1 MSEYRGATEMKEG
14 TDFYIEKAEAIL
26 DEQGQKSGWYK
37 QIVAKVDNINGN
49 NRLYPKQVYQDA
61 LEELKKEGFPYAGEH
76 PHPKPYRGADG
87 NIYFTTSIPHSA
99 VKFRDAYIDE
109 QNNVWAEYTPLDTE
123 MGRQI
128 KTFLDNG
135 LPIGFSNRMRGS
147 SKREKRNGKTV
158 QIAKKL
164 KLYTWD
170 VVLNPAEK
178 SALQLPIVLDDIE
191 EETMNFFDMSVKEL
205 EKWKEQNKS
214 AEESEIT
221 LCDSVIALKKQAEE
235 AKQSEKETKEK
246 MQAITDEIE
255 AKKQK
260 EQAQQFLFDEVEKL
274 NYTKNVKEAI
284 LKKGAEI
291 SEKEEI
297 KKFLKQEKAFLD
309 ALEIENKLKELGIT
323 KEEKTKAIVTEGKE
337 YSILDSIMEEMDKEL
352 QKKDNSFCI
361 DKELRKAN
369 NAIVDSVLKN
379 MERKKDKDTKLFL
392 DALKKEK
399 SVFLDETTP
408 AIASTGEFAQSANI
422 SLAILKQAW
431 QDIQFLQLCMVEGF
445 SGSTYK
451 MPVEFQ
457 SHDIYSEDDFAVG
470 ELDSIPTEN
479 VQTFLLEFG
488 TQWLK
493 KGFIV
498 TKEAQKELL
507 SGPMRYDVI
516 AANAASIANRFQR
529 VIDRMIS
536 TEMLARADEYGAK
549 EVKEETVA
557 VSEVEQLTEGENI
570 TEGSNAKWKVNL
582 LCGNTSPL
590 SAVCVAPIVRPRK
603 TVWLDQYG
611 RKQEDFINPI
621 TVKNSSGKV
630 LTEGIF
636 IRSKGMIADKQG
648 KEADYAIDFENS
660 CIYFKKDAI
669 SKTALPK
676 VSYSYATNII
686 YFNLAIPKTLENYT
700 ARYYNSLL
708 EMIDTQKAYMGS
720 APRYVTPDFC
730 IGSLNAMTMLKQA
743 ELFYQ
748 KCSPNGTTLGG
759 EGYFAKR
766 NGIDLAEHNIPW
778 AAGDS
783 RILLGKKNA
792 VRVGMGSPYDLEG
805 PYPHMAADGKGYS
818 SAKEYIATQQIAIN
832 TPLVI
837 DEKHVQYHPPFRT
850 IKFYSK
856 EH

>member
-1 MSEYRGATEMKEG
+1 MILEKD
-14 TDFYIEKAEAIL
+14 TDFYRERAEALL

-49 NRLYPKQVYQDA
+49 DRLYPKQVYQDA

-87 NIYFTTSIPHSA
+87 KIYFTTSIPHSA

-109 QNNVWAEYTPLDTE
+109 QNNVWAEYKPLDTE
-123 MGRQI
+123 MGRQV

-178 SALQLPIVLDDIE
+178 SALQLPIVLDETE
-191 EETMNFFDMSVKEL
+191 EETMNFFDMSLQEL
-205 EKWKEQNKS
+205 ENWKEQNKN
-214 AEESEIT
+214 AEQNELT
-221 LCDSVIALKKQAEE
+221 LCDSVIALKKQAEQAE
-235 AKQSEKETKEK
+235 QK
-246 MQAITDEIE
+246 MQAMTAEAE

-260 EQAQQFLFDEVEKL
+260 EQAQQFLLDEVEKL

-284 LKKGAEI
+284 LKKGAVL
-291 SEKEEI
+291 SEKEDI
-297 KKFLKQEKAFLD
+297 KNFLKQEKEFLD
-309 ALEIENKLKELGIT
+309 ALEIENKLKELGMT
-323 KEEKTKAIVTEGKE
+323 KEEGKTKAIVTEGKE
-337 YSILDSIMEEMDKEL
+337 YSIIDSMMEEMDKVL
-352 QKKDNSFCI
+352 QKKDNSFCM

-369 NAIVDSVLKN
+369 NAIVDSVLKS
-379 MERKKDKDTKLFL
+379 MERKKDKDTKAFL
-392 DALKKEK
+392 DALQKEK
-399 SVFLDETTP
+399 SVFLDETAP
-408 AIASTGEFAQSANI
+408 AIASTGAFAQSANI

-457 SHDIYSEDDFAVG
+457 SHDLYSEEDFAVG

-488 TQWLK
+488 AQWLK

-549 EVKEETVA
+549 QVTEEAVA
-557 VSEVEQLTEGENI
+557 ASEVEELTEGETI
-570 TEGSNAKWKVNL
+570 PEGSNAAWKVNL
-582 LCGNTSPL
+582 LCGNPSPL

-603 TVWLDQYG
+603 TVWLDQHG
-611 RKQEDFINPI
+611 RKQEDFIKPI
-621 TVKNSSGKV
+621 VVESRRGKV
-630 LTEGIF
+630 LKDGIS
-636 IRSKGMIADKQG
+636 IRSKAMIIDKQG
-648 KEADYAIDFENS
+648 KEADYAIDFENA
-660 CIYFKKDAI
+660 CIYFKKEAM

-676 VSYSYATNII
+676 ISYSYATNFVS
-686 YFNLAIPKTLENYT
+686 FNLAIPKALESYP
-700 ARYYNSLL
+700 ARYYNGLL
-708 EMIDTQKAYMGS
+708 ELIDTQKAYMGS

-730 IGSLNAMTMLKQA
+730 MGSLNAMTMLKQA

-748 KCSPNGTTLGG
+748 KASPNGTSLGG

-783 RILLGKKNA
+783 RILLGKRNA
-792 VRVGMGSPYDLEG
+792 VRVGMGSPYELEG
-805 PYPHMAADGKGYS
+805 PHPHIAEDGQYT
-818 SAKEYIATQQIAIN
+818 SAKMYFATQQIAIN

-837 DEKHVQYHPPFRT
+837 DESGLQYHPPFRT
-850 IKFYSK
+850 IKFYRK
-856 EH
+856 EQ

>member
-1 MSEYRGATEMKEG
+1 MQKDA
-14 TDFYIEKAEAIL
+14 DFCIEKADAIL

-37 QIVAKVDNINGN
+37 QIVAKVDFLNGN
-49 NRLYPKQVYQDA
+49 DRLYPKQVYQYA

-76 PHPKPYRGADG
+76 PHPKPYRGTDG

-109 QNNVWAEYTPLDTE
+109 QNNVWAEYKPLDTE
-123 MGRQI
+123 MGRQV

-135 LPIGFSNRMRGS
+135 LPIGFSNRMRGTS
-147 SKREKRNGKTV
+147 RKENRNGKVV

-191 EETMNFFDMSVKEL
+191 EENMNFFDMSLKEL
-205 EKWKEQNKS
+205 EKWKEQNKN
-214 AEESEIT
+214 AEQSEIT
-221 LCDSVIALKKQAEE
+221 LCDSVIALKKQTEE
-235 AKQSEKETKEK
+235 AKQREKETQKQ

-260 EQAQQFLFDEVEKL
+260 EQAQQYLFDEVEKL

-284 LKKGAEI
+284 LKKGKNIEN
-291 SEKEEI
+291 KENVTD
-297 KKFLKQEKAFLD
+297 FLQQERTFLD
-309 ALEIENKLKELGIT
+309 ALEIENKLKELGMT
-323 KEEKTKAIVTEGKE
+323 KEEGKTKAIVTEGKE
-337 YSILDSIMEEMDKEL
+337 FSILDSMMEEMDKEL
-352 QKKDNSFCI
+352 QKRDNSFFI

-369 NAIVDSVLKN
+369 NAIVDSVLKS
-379 MERKKDKDTKLFL
+379 MERKKDKETKAFL

-399 SVFLDETTP
+399 SVYLDETTP
-408 AIASTGEFAQSANI
+408 AIADTGAFAQSANI

-457 SHDIYSEDDFAVG
+457 SHDLYSEDDFAVG

-479 VQTFLLEFG
+479 IQTFLLEFG
-488 TQWLK
+488 AQWLK

-507 SGPMRYDVI
+507 SSPMRYDVI

-529 VIDRMIS
+529 IIDRMIS

-549 EVKEETVA
+549 QVVEETVSA
-557 VSEVEQLTEGENI
+557 SEVEELTEGENI
-570 TEGSNAKWKVNL
+570 PEGSNAKWKVNL
-582 LCGNTSPL
+582 LCGNTSPF

-603 TVWLDQYG
+603 TIWLDQYG

-621 TVKNSSGKV
+621 VVKNSSGKV

-636 IRSKGMIADKQG
+636 IRSKGLIADKNG
-648 KEADYAIDFENS
+648 KVADYAVDFENS
-660 CIYFKKDAI
+660 CIYFKKEAI

-676 VSYSYATNII
+676 VSYSYATNIV
-686 YFNLAIPKTLENYT
+686 YFNLAIPKALESYP

-708 EMIDTQKAYMGS
+708 ELIDTQKAYMGS

-792 VRVGMGSPYDLEG
+792 VRVGMGSPYELEG
-805 PYPHMAADGKGYS
+805 PHPHIAEDGQYT
-818 SAKEYIATQQIAIN
+818 SAKMYFATQQIAIN

-850 IKFYSK
+850 IKFYNK
-856 EH
+856 EQ

>member
-1 MSEYRGATEMKEG
+1 MEKEA
-14 TDFYIEKAEAIL
+14 DFYIEKAEAIL
-26 DEQGQKSGWYK
+26 DAQGEKSGWYK
-37 QIVAKVDNINGN
+37 QIVARVDFLNGN
-49 NRLYPKQVYQDA
+49 NRVYPKQVYQDA
-61 LEELKKEGFPYAGEH
+61 LEKLKEEGFPYAGEH
-76 PHPKPYRGADG
+76 PHPKPYRGTDG

-109 QNNVWAEYTPLDTE
+109 QNNVWAEYMPLDTE
-123 MGRQI
+123 MGRQV

-191 EETMNFFDMSVKEL
+191 EENMNFFDMNLKEL
-205 EKWKEQNKS
+205 EKWKEQNKE
-214 AEESEIT
+214 AEESEIM
-221 LCDSVIALKKQAEE
+221 LCDSVIALKKQTEE
-235 AKQSEKETKEK
+235 AKKQ
-246 MQAITDEIE
+246 MQAITDEME

-260 EQAQQFLFDEVEKL
+260 EQAQQYLFDEVEKL

-284 LKKGAEI
+284 LKKGEHI
-291 SEKEEI
+291 DNKENATN
-297 KKFLKQEKAFLD
+297 FLKREKAFID
-309 ALEIENKLKELGIT
+309 ELEIGKKLNELGIT
-323 KEEKTKAIVTEGKE
+323 KEEGKTKAIVTEGKE
-337 YSILDSIMEEMDKEL
+337 YSILDGIMEEMDKEL
-352 QKKDNSFCI
+352 QKKDNSFFV
-361 DKELRKAN
+361 DKALRKAN
-369 NAIVDSVLKN
+369 NAIVDSVLKS
-379 MERKKDKDTKLFL
+379 MERKKDKNTKAFL
-392 DALKKEK
+392 DALEKEK
-399 SVFLDETTP
+399 SVYLDETAP

-457 SHDIYSEDDFAVG
+457 SHDLYSEEDFAIG

-479 VQTFLLEFG
+479 IQTFLLEFG
-488 TQWLK
+488 AQWLK

-549 EVKEETVA
+549 EVVKEAVA
-557 VSEVEQLTEGENI
+557 ASEVEELTEGENI
-570 TEGSNAKWKVNL
+570 PEGSNAKWKVNL
-582 LCGNTSPL
+582 LCGNASPL

-611 RKQEDFINPI
+611 RKQEDFINGI
-621 TVKNSSGKV
+621 TVENSSGKT

-636 IRSKGMIADKQG
+636 IRSKGFIADKQG
-648 KEADYAIDFENS
+648 KEADYAVDFENS
-660 CIYFKKDAI
+660 CIYFKKEAM

-676 VSYSYATNII
+676 ISYSYATNIV
-686 YFNLAIPKTLENYT
+686 YFNLAIPKALENYP

-708 EMIDTQKAYMGS
+708 ELIDTQKAYMGS

-748 KCSPNGTTLGG
+748 KASPNGTSLGG

-766 NGIDLAEHNIPW
+766 NGIDLGEHNIPW

-792 VRVGMGSPYDLEG
+792 VRVGMGSPYELEG
-805 PYPHMAADGKGYS
+805 PHPHIAKDGQYT
-818 SAKEYIATQQIAIN
+818 SAKMYFATQQIAIN

-837 DEKHVQYHPPFRT
+837 DEKRNQYHPPFRT
-850 IKFYSK
+850 IKFYNK

>member
-1 MSEYRGATEMKEG
+1 MILEKD
-14 TDFYIEKAEAIL
+14 TDFYRERAEALL

-49 NRLYPKQVYQDA
+49 DRLYPKQVYQDA

-87 NIYFTTSIPHSA
+87 KIYFTTSIPHSA

-109 QNNVWAEYTPLDTE
+109 QNNVWAEYKPLDTE
-123 MGRQI
+123 MGRQV

-178 SALQLPIVLDDIE
+178 SALQLPIVLDETE
-191 EETMNFFDMSVKEL
+191 EETMNFFDMSLQEL
-205 EKWKEQNKS
+205 ENWKEQNKN
-214 AEESEIT
+214 AEQNELT
-221 LCDSVIALKKQAEE
+221 LCDSVIALKKQAEQAE
-235 AKQSEKETKEK
+235 QK
-246 MQAITDEIE
+246 MQAMTAEAE

-260 EQAQQFLFDEVEKL
+260 EQAQQFLLDEVEKL

-284 LKKGAEI
+284 LKKGAVL
-291 SEKEEI
+291 SEKEDI
-297 KKFLKQEKAFLD
+297 KNFLKQEKEFLD
-309 ALEIENKLKELGIT
+309 ALEIENKLKELGMT
-323 KEEKTKAIVTEGKE
+323 KEEGKTKAIVTEGKE
-337 YSILDSIMEEMDKEL
+337 YSIIDSMMEEMDKVL
-352 QKKDNSFCI
+352 QKKDNSFCM

-369 NAIVDSVLKN
+369 NAIVDSVLKS
-379 MERKKDKDTKLFL
+379 MERKKDKDTKAFL
-392 DALKKEK
+392 DALQKEK
-399 SVFLDETTP
+399 SVFLDETAP
-408 AIASTGEFAQSANI
+408 AIASTGAFAQSANI

-457 SHDIYSEDDFAVG
+457 SHDLYSEEDFAVG

-488 TQWLK
+488 AQWLK

-549 EVKEETVA
+549 QVTEEAVA
-557 VSEVEQLTEGENI
+557 ASEVEELTEGETI
-570 TEGSNAKWKVNL
+570 PEGSNAKWKVNL
-582 LCGNTSPL
+582 LCGNPSPL

-603 TVWLDQYG
+603 TVWLDQHG

-621 TVKNSSGKV
+621 TVENSSGKV
-630 LTEGIF
+630 LTEGIW
-636 IRSKGMIADKQG
+636 IRSKGMILDKQG
-648 KEADYAIDFENS
+648 KEADYAIDFENA
-660 CIYFKKDAI
+660 CIYFKKEAI

-676 VSYSYATNII
+676 VSYSYATNFVS
-686 YFNLAIPKTLENYT
+686 FNLAVPKALESYP
-700 ARYYNSLL
+700 ARYYNGLL
-708 EMIDTQKAYMGS
+708 ELIDTQKAYMGS

-730 IGSLNAMTMLKQA
+730 MGSLNAMTMLKQA

-748 KCSPNGTTLGG
+748 KASPNGTSLGG

-783 RILLGKKNA
+783 RILLGKRNA
-792 VRVGMGSPYDLEG
+792 VRVGMGSPYELEG
-805 PYPHMAADGKGYS
+805 PHPHIAEDGQYT
-818 SAKEYIATQQIAIN
+818 SAKMYFATQQIAIN

-837 DEKHVQYHPPFRT
+837 DESGLQYHPPFRT
-850 IKFYSK
+850 IKFYRK
-856 EH
+856 EQ

>member
-1 MSEYRGATEMKEG
+1 MILEKEA
-14 TDFYIEKAEAIL
+14 DFYIEKAEAIL

-37 QIVAKVDNINGN
+37 QIVARVDFLNGN
-49 NRLYPKQVYQDA
+49 DRLYPKQVYQDA
-61 LEELKKEGFPYAGEH
+61 LEELKREGFPYAGEH
-76 PHPKPYRGADG
+76 PHPKPYRGTDG

-109 QNNVWAEYTPLDTE
+109 QNNVWAEYKPLDTE
-123 MGRQI
+123 MGRQV

-135 LPIGFSNRMRGS
+135 LPIGFSNRMRGKS
-147 SKREKRNGKTV
+147 RKENRNGKVV

-191 EETMNFFDMSVKEL
+191 EENMNFFDMSLKEL
-205 EKWKEQNKS
+205 EKWKEENKQ
-214 AEESEIT
+214 AEQSEIM
-221 LCDSVIALKKQAEE
+221 LCDSVIALKKQTEE
-235 AKQSEKETKEK
+235 AKKQ

-260 EQAQQFLFDEVEKL
+260 EQAQQYLFDEIEKW
-274 NYTKNVKEAI
+274 NYAKNVKDAV
-284 LKKGAEI
+284 LKKGEHI
-291 SEKEEI
+291 DSKESVTD
-297 KKFLKQEKAFLD
+297 FLKREKAFID
-309 ALEIENKLKELGIT
+309 ELEIGKKLKELGIT
-323 KEEKTKAIVTEGKE
+323 KEEGKTKAIVTQGKE
-337 YSILDSIMEEMDKEL
+337 YSILDGIMEEMDKEL
-352 QKKDNSFCI
+352 QKKDNSFFV
-361 DKELRKAN
+361 DKALRKAN
-369 NAIVDSVLKN
+369 NAIVDSVLKS
-379 MERKKDKDTKLFL
+379 MERKKDKETKAFL
-392 DALKKEK
+392 DALEKEK
-399 SVFLDETTP
+399 SVYLDETAP

-457 SHDIYSEDDFAVG
+457 SHDIFSEEDFAVG

-479 VQTFLLEFG
+479 IQTFLLEFG
-488 TQWLK
+488 AQWLK

-507 SGPMRYDVI
+507 SGPMKYDVI

-549 EVKEETVA
+549 KVVEEAVV
-557 VSEVEQLTEGENI
+557 VSEVEELTEGENI
-570 TEGSNAKWKVNL
+570 PEGSNAKWKVNL

-590 SAVCVAPIVRPRK
+590 SAVYVAPVVRPRK
-603 TVWLDQYG
+603 TIWLDQHG
-611 RKQEDFINPI
+611 RKQEDFINAI
-621 TVKNSSGKV
+621 IVKNSSGKI
-630 LTEGIF
+630 LTEGIL
-636 IRSKGMIADKQG
+636 IRSKGFIADKNG
-648 KEADYAIDFENS
+648 KQADYAVDFENA
-660 CIYFKKDAI
+660 CIYFKEGTI

-676 VSYSYATNII
+676 VSYSYATNIV
-686 YFNLAIPKTLENYT
+686 YFNLAVPKALESYP

-730 IGSLNAMTMLKQA
+730 IGSLNAMTILKQA

-748 KCSPNGTTLGG
+748 KCSPNGTILGG

-766 NGIDLAEHNIPW
+766 NGIDLGEHNIPW

-783 RILLGKKNA
+783 RILLGKRNA

-805 PYPHMAADGKGYS
+805 PYPHMAADGKGYT
-818 SAKEYIATQQIAIN
+818 SAKQYFATQQIAIN

-837 DEKHVQYHPPFRT
+837 DEKGIQYHPPFRT

>member
-1 MSEYRGATEMKEG
+1 
-14 TDFYIEKAEAIL
+14 
-26 DEQGQKSGWYK
+26 
-37 QIVAKVDNINGN
+37 
-49 NRLYPKQVYQDA
+49 
-61 LEELKKEGFPYAGEH
+61 
-76 PHPKPYRGADG
+76 
-87 NIYFTTSIPHSA
+87 
-99 VKFRDAYIDE
+99 
-109 QNNVWAEYTPLDTE
+109 
-123 MGRQI
+123 MGRQV

-178 SALQLPIVLDDIE
+178 SALQLPIVLDETE
-191 EETMNFFDMSVKEL
+191 EETMNFFDMSLQEL
-205 EKWKEQNKS
+205 ENWKEQNKN
-214 AEESEIT
+214 AEQNELT
-221 LCDSVIALKKQAEE
+221 LCDSVIALKKQAEQAE
-235 AKQSEKETKEK
+235 QK
-246 MQAITDEIE
+246 MQAMTAEAE

-260 EQAQQFLFDEVEKL
+260 EQAQQFLLDEVEKL

-284 LKKGAEI
+284 LKKGAVL
-291 SEKEEI
+291 SEKEDI
-297 KKFLKQEKAFLD
+297 KNFLKQEKEFLD
-309 ALEIENKLKELGIT
+309 ALEIENKLKELGMT
-323 KEEKTKAIVTEGKE
+323 KEEGKTKAIVTEGKE
-337 YSILDSIMEEMDKEL
+337 YSIIDSMMEEMDKVL
-352 QKKDNSFCI
+352 QKKDNSFCM

-369 NAIVDSVLKN
+369 NAIVDSVLKS
-379 MERKKDKDTKLFL
+379 MERKKDKDTKAFL
-392 DALKKEK
+392 DALQKEK
-399 SVFLDETTP
+399 SVFLDETAP
-408 AIASTGEFAQSANI
+408 AIASTGAFAQSANI

-457 SHDIYSEDDFAVG
+457 SHDLYSEEDFAVG
-470 ELDSIPTEN
+470 ELDSISTEN

-488 TQWLK
+488 AQWLK

-549 EVKEETVA
+549 QVTEEAVA
-557 VSEVEQLTEGENI
+557 ASEVEELTEGETI
-570 TEGSNAKWKVNL
+570 PEGSNAAWKVNL
-582 LCGNTSPL
+582 LCGNPSPL

-603 TVWLDQYG
+603 TVWLDQHG

-621 TVKNSSGKV
+621 VVESSSGKV
-630 LTEGIF
+630 LTDGIW
-636 IRSKGMIADKQG
+636 IRSKGMILDKQG
-648 KEADYAIDFENS
+648 KEADYAIDFENA
-660 CIYFKKDAI
+660 CIYFKKEAM

-676 VSYSYATNII
+676 ISYSYATNFVS
-686 YFNLAIPKTLENYT
+686 FNLAIPKALESYP
-700 ARYYNSLL
+700 ARYYNGLL
-708 EMIDTQKAYMGS
+708 ELIDTQKAYMGS

-730 IGSLNAMTMLKQA
+730 MGSLNAMTMLKQA

-748 KCSPNGTTLGG
+748 KASPNGTSLGG

-783 RILLGKKNA
+783 RILLGKRNA
-792 VRVGMGSPYDLEG
+792 VRVGMGSPYELEG
-805 PYPHMAADGKGYS
+805 PHPHIAEDGQYT
-818 SAKEYIATQQIAIN
+818 SAKMYFATQQIAIN

-837 DEKHVQYHPPFRT
+837 DESGLQYHPPFRT
-850 IKFYSK
+850 IKFYRK
-856 EH
+856 EQ

>member
-1 MSEYRGATEMKEG
+1 MILEKD
-14 TDFYIEKAEAIL
+14 TDFYIEKAEALL

-37 QIVAKVDNINGN
+37 QIVAIVDIINGN
-49 NRLYPKQVYQDA
+49 DRLYPKLVYQDA
-61 LEELKKEGFPYAGEH
+61 LEELKKQGFPYAGEH
-76 PHPKPYRGADG
+76 PHPTPYRGADG
-87 NIYFTTSIPHSA
+87 KIYFTTSIPHSA

-109 QNNVWAEYTPLDTE
+109 QNNVWAEYKPLDTE
-123 MGRQI
+123 MGRQV

-147 SKREKRNGKTV
+147 SKREKRNGKVV

-178 SALQLPIVLDDIE
+178 SALQLPIVLDEIE
-191 EETMNFFDMSVKEL
+191 EENMNFFDMSLQEL
-205 EKWKEQNKS
+205 ENWKEQNKE
-214 AEESEIT
+214 AQETEIS

-235 AKQSEKETKEK
+235 AEQKV
-246 MQAITDEIE
+246 QAMTAEAE

-260 EQAQQFLFDEVEKL
+260 EQAQQFLLDEVEKL
-274 NYTKNVKEAI
+274 NYTKSVKEAI
-284 LKKGAEI
+284 LKKGTTL
-291 SEKEEI
+291 SEKESI
-297 KKFLKQEKAFLD
+297 KKFLQQEKAFLD
-309 ALEIENKLKELGIT
+309 ALEIEKKLNQLGMT
-323 KEEKTKAIVTEGKE
+323 KEEGKTKAIITEGKE
-337 YSILDSIMEEMDKEL
+337 YSMIDSMMEEMDKEL
-352 QKKDNSFCI
+352 QKKDNSFFV

-369 NAIVDSVLKN
+369 NAIVDRVLKS
-379 MERKKDKDTKLFL
+379 MERKKDKETKAFL
-392 DALKKEK
+392 DALQKEK
-399 SVFLDETTP
+399 SVFLDETAP
-408 AIASTGEFAQSANI
+408 AVASTGAFAQSANI

-451 MPVEFQ
+451 MPIEFQ
-457 SHDIYSEDDFAVG
+457 SHDLYSEEDFAVG

-488 TQWLK
+488 AQWLK

-549 EVKEETVA
+549 QVTEEAVA
-557 VSEVEQLTEGENI
+557 ASEVEELTEGVTI
-570 TEGSNAKWKVNL
+570 PEGSNAKWKVNL
-582 LCGNTSPL
+582 LCGNPSPL

-621 TVKNSSGKV
+621 VVENSSGKV
-630 LTEGIF
+630 LTEGIW

-648 KEADYAIDFENS
+648 TEADYAVDFENA
-660 CIYFKKDAI
+660 CIYFKKEAI
-669 SKTALPK
+669 NKTTLPK
-676 VSYSYATNII
+676 VSYSYATNFVS
-686 YFNLAIPKTLENYT
+686 FNLAVPKALENYP

-708 EMIDTQKAYMGS
+708 ELIDTQKAYMGS

-748 KCSPNGTTLGG
+748 KASPNGTTLGG

-783 RILLGKKNA
+783 RILLGKRNA
-792 VRVGMGSPYDLEG
+792 VRVGMGSPYELEG
-805 PYPHMAADGKGYS
+805 PHPHIAEDGQYT
-818 SAKEYIATQQIAIN
+818 SAKMYFATQQIAIN

-837 DEKHVQYHPPFRT
+837 DESGKQYHPPFRT
-850 IKFYSK
+850 IKFYRK
-856 EH
+856 EQ

>member
-1 MSEYRGATEMKEG
+1 MILEKD
-14 TDFYIEKAEAIL
+14 TDFYIEKAEALL

-37 QIVAKVDNINGN
+37 QIVAIVDNINGN

-61 LEELKKEGFPYAGEH
+61 LEELKKQEFPYAGEH
-76 PHPKPYRGADG
+76 PHPTPYRGADG
-87 NIYFTTSIPHSA
+87 KIYFTTSIPHSA

-109 QNNVWAEYTPLDTE
+109 QNNVWAEYKPLDTE
-123 MGRQI
+123 MGKQV

-178 SALQLPIVLDDIE
+178 SALQLPIVLDEIE
-191 EETMNFFDMSVKEL
+191 EETMNFFDMSLQEL
-205 EKWKEQNKS
+205 ENWKEQNKEAQE
-214 AEESEIT
+214 AEIS
-221 LCDSVIALKKQAEE
+221 LCDSVIALKKQAEQAEQKVQAMTAE
-235 AKQSEKETKEK
+235 AK
-246 MQAITDEIE
+246 

-260 EQAQQFLFDEVEKL
+260 EQAQQFLLDEVEKL

-284 LKKGAEI
+284 LKKGATF
-291 SEKEEI
+291 SEKEDI
-297 KKFLKQEKAFLD
+297 RNFLKQEKEFLD
-309 ALEIENKLKELGIT
+309 ALEIENKLKELGMT
-323 KEEKTKAIVTEGKE
+323 KEEGKTKAIVTEGKE
-337 YSILDSIMEEMDKEL
+337 YSIIDSMMEEMDKVL
-352 QKKDNSFCI
+352 QKKDNSFCM

-369 NAIVDSVLKN
+369 NAIVDSVLKS
-379 MERKKDKDTKLFL
+379 MERKKDKDTKAFL
-392 DALKKEK
+392 DALQKEK
-399 SVFLDETTP
+399 GVFLDETVP
-408 AIASTGEFAQSANI
+408 AIASTGAFAQSANI

-451 MPVEFQ
+451 MPIEFQ
-457 SHDIYSEDDFAVG
+457 SHDLYSEDDFAVG

-488 TQWLK
+488 AQWLK

-549 EVKEETVA
+549 QVTEEAVA
-557 VSEVEQLTEGENI
+557 ASEVEELTEGVNI
-570 TEGSNAKWKVNL
+570 PEGSNAKWKVNL
-582 LCGNTSPL
+582 LCGNPSPL

-621 TVKNSSGKV
+621 VVENSSGKV
-630 LTEGIF
+630 LTEGIW

-648 KEADYAIDFENS
+648 KEADYAVDFENA
-660 CIYFKKDAI
+660 CIYFKKEAI

-676 VSYSYATNII
+676 VSYSYTTNFVS
-686 YFNLAIPKTLENYT
+686 FNLAVPKALENYP

-708 EMIDTQKAYMGS
+708 ELIDTQKAYMGS

-748 KCSPNGTTLGG
+748 KASPNGTTLGG

-783 RILLGKKNA
+783 RILLGKRNA
-792 VRVGMGSPYDLEG
+792 VRVGMGSPYELEG
-805 PYPHMAADGKGYS
+805 PHPHIAEDGQYT
-818 SAKEYIATQQIAIN
+818 SAKMYFATQQIAIN

-837 DEKHVQYHPPFRT
+837 DESGKQYHPPFRT
-850 IKFYSK
+850 IKFYRK
-856 EH
+856 EQ

>member
-1 MSEYRGATEMKEG
+1 MILEKD
-14 TDFYIEKAEAIL
+14 TDFYRERAEALL

-49 NRLYPKQVYQDA
+49 DRLYPKQVYQDA

-87 NIYFTTSIPHSA
+87 KIYFTTSIPHSA

-109 QNNVWAEYTPLDTE
+109 QNNVWAEYKPLDTE
-123 MGRQI
+123 MGRQV

-178 SALQLPIVLDDIE
+178 SALQLPIVLDETE
-191 EETMNFFDMSVKEL
+191 EETMNFFDMSLQEL
-205 EKWKEQNKS
+205 ENWKEQNKN
-214 AEESEIT
+214 AEQNELT
-221 LCDSVIALKKQAEE
+221 LCDSVIALKKQAEQAE
-235 AKQSEKETKEK
+235 QK
-246 MQAITDEIE
+246 MQAMTAEAE

-260 EQAQQFLFDEVEKL
+260 EQAQQFLLDEVEKL

-284 LKKGAEI
+284 LKKGAVL
-291 SEKEEI
+291 SEKEDI
-297 KKFLKQEKAFLD
+297 KNFLKQEKEFLD
-309 ALEIENKLKELGIT
+309 ALEIENKLKELGMT
-323 KEEKTKAIVTEGKE
+323 KEEGKTKAIVTEGKE
-337 YSILDSIMEEMDKEL
+337 YSIIDSMMEEMDKVL
-352 QKKDNSFCI
+352 QKKDNSFCM

-369 NAIVDSVLKN
+369 NAIVDSVLKS
-379 MERKKDKDTKLFL
+379 MERKKDKDTKAFL
-392 DALKKEK
+392 DALQKEK
-399 SVFLDETTP
+399 SVFLDETAP
-408 AIASTGEFAQSANI
+408 AIASTGAFAQSANI

-457 SHDIYSEDDFAVG
+457 SHDLYSEEDFAVG

-488 TQWLK
+488 AQWLK

-549 EVKEETVA
+549 QVTEEAVA
-557 VSEVEQLTEGENI
+557 ASEVEELTEGETI
-570 TEGSNAKWKVNL
+570 PEGSNAAWKVNL
-582 LCGNTSPL
+582 LCGNPSPL

-603 TVWLDQYG
+603 TVWLDQHG

-621 TVKNSSGKV
+621 VVESSSGKV
-630 LTEGIF
+630 LTDGIW
-636 IRSKGMIADKQG
+636 IRSKGMILDKQG
-648 KEADYAIDFENS
+648 KEADYAIDFENA
-660 CIYFKKDAI
+660 CIYFKKEAM

-676 VSYSYATNII
+676 ISYSYATNFVS
-686 YFNLAIPKTLENYT
+686 FNLAIPKALESYP
-700 ARYYNSLL
+700 ARYYNGLL
-708 EMIDTQKAYMGS
+708 ELIDTQKAYMGS

-730 IGSLNAMTMLKQA
+730 MGSLNAMTMLKQA

-748 KCSPNGTTLGG
+748 KASPNGTSLGG

-783 RILLGKKNA
+783 RILLGKRNA
-792 VRVGMGSPYDLEG
+792 VRVGMGSPYELEG
-805 PYPHMAADGKGYS
+805 PHPHIAEDGQYT
-818 SAKEYIATQQIAIN
+818 SAKMYFATQQIAIN

-837 DEKHVQYHPPFRT
+837 DESGLQYHPPFRT
-850 IKFYSK
+850 IKFYRK
-856 EH
+856 EQ

>member
-1 MSEYRGATEMKEG
+1 MTLEKD
-14 TDFYIEKAEAIL
+14 TDFCLEKAEAIL

-49 NRLYPKQVYQDA
+49 NNLYPKQVYQDA
-61 LEELKKEGFPYAGEH
+61 LEELKKQGFPYAGEH
-76 PHPKPYRGADG
+76 PHPTPYRGADG
-87 NIYFTTSIPHSA
+87 KIYFTTSIPHSA

-109 QNNVWAEYTPLDTE
+109 QNNVWAEYKPLDTE
-123 MGRQI
+123 MGRQV

-135 LPIGFSNRMRGS
+135 LPIGFSNRIRGS

-158 QIAKKL
+158 QIAKKI

-191 EETMNFFDMSVKEL
+191 EEKMNFFDMSLQEL
-205 EKWKEQNKS
+205 EKWKKENKN
-214 AEESEIT
+214 AEETELS

-235 AKQSEKETKEK
+235 AKQREQETKEQ
-246 MQAITDEIE
+246 MQAMTDEIE
-255 AKKQK
+255 TKKQK

-274 NYTKNVKEAI
+274 KYTQNIKEAI
-284 LKKGAEI
+284 LKKGAVL
-291 SEKEEI
+291 SEKEDI
-297 KKFLKQEKAFLD
+297 KNFLKQEKEFLD
-309 ALEIENKLKELGIT
+309 ALEIEKKLKQLGMT
-323 KEEKTKAIVTEGKE
+323 KEEGKTKVIVTEGKE
-337 YSILDSIMEEMDKEL
+337 FSIIDSMMEEMDKEL
-352 QKKDNSFCI
+352 QKKDNSFFV

-369 NAIVDSVLKN
+369 NAIVDSVLKS
-379 MERKKDKDTKLFL
+379 MERKKDKDTKAFL
-392 DALKKEK
+392 DALQKEK
-399 SVFLDETTP
+399 NVFLDETAP
-408 AIASTGEFAQSANI
+408 AIAATGAFAQSANI

-457 SHDIYSEDDFAVG
+457 SHDLYSEEDFAVG

-488 TQWLK
+488 AQWLK

-507 SGPMRYDVI
+507 SGPMRYDVL

-549 EVKEETVA
+549 KVEEETVA
-557 VSEVEQLTEGENI
+557 ASEVEELTEGVNI
-570 TEGSNAKWKVNL
+570 PEGSNAKWKVNL
-582 LCGNTSPL
+582 LCGNASPL

-603 TVWLDQYG
+603 TVWLDQQG

-621 TVKNSSGKV
+621 IVKNSSGKE
-630 LTEGIF
+630 LTEGIW
-636 IRSKGMIADKQG
+636 IRSKGMIANRQG
-648 KEADYAIDFENS
+648 KEADYAVDFENS
-660 CIYFKKDAI
+660 CIYFKKEAI

-676 VSYSYATNII
+676 VSYSYATNIV
-686 YFNLAIPKTLENYT
+686 YFNLAVPKALESYP

-748 KCSPNGTTLGG
+748 KASPNGTTLGG

-783 RILLGKKNA
+783 RILLGKRNA
-792 VRVGMGSPYDLEG
+792 VRVGMGSPYELEG
-805 PYPHMAADGKGYS
+805 PHPHIAENGQYT
-818 SAKEYIATQQIAIN
+818 SAKMYFATQQIAIN

-837 DEKHVQYHPPFRT
+837 DESGLQYHPPFRT
-850 IKFYSK
+850 IKFYRK
-856 EH
+856 EQ

>member
-1 MSEYRGATEMKEG
+1 MILQKDA
-14 TDFYIEKAEAIL
+14 DFYIEKADAIL
-26 DEQGQKSGWYK
+26 DELGQKSGWYK
-37 QIVAKVDNINGN
+37 QIVAKVDFLNGN
-49 NRLYPKQVYQDA
+49 DRLYPKQVYQYA
-61 LEELKKEGFPYAGEH
+61 LEELKREGFPYAGEH
-76 PHPKPYRGADG
+76 PHPKPYRGTDG

-109 QNNVWAEYTPLDTE
+109 QNNVWAEYKPLDTE
-123 MGRQI
+123 MGRQV

-135 LPIGFSNRMRGS
+135 LPIGFSNRMRGTS
-147 SKREKRNGKTV
+147 RKENRNGKVV

-178 SALQLPIVLDDIE
+178 SALQLPIVLDEIE
-191 EETMNFFDMSVKEL
+191 EENMDFFDMSLKEL
-205 EKWKEQNKS
+205 EKWKEQNKN
-214 AEESEIT
+214 AEKNET
-221 LCDSVIALKKQAEE
+221 ALCDSVIALKKQAEYAE
-235 AKQSEKETKEK
+235 QKV
-246 MQAITDEIE
+246 QAMNEEIE
-255 AKKQK
+255 TKKQK
-260 EQAQQFLFDEVEKL
+260 EETQKILLDEVEKL
-274 NYTKNVKEAI
+274 NYTKNVKNAI
-284 LKKGAEI
+284 LKKGASI
-291 SEKEEI
+291 SDKENM
-297 KKFLKQEKAFLD
+297 KKFLKQEKDFLD
-309 ALEIENKLKELGIT
+309 ALEIENKLRELGMT
-323 KEEKTKAIVTEGKE
+323 KQQGRTKAIVTEGKE
-337 YSILDSIMEEMDKEL
+337 FSILDSMMEEMDKEL
-352 QKKDNSFCI
+352 QKKNNSFFI

-369 NAIVDSVLKN
+369 SAIVDSVLKS
-379 MERKKDKDTKLFL
+379 MERKKDKETKIFL

-399 SVFLDETTP
+399 NAYLDETTP
-408 AIASTGEFAQSANI
+408 VIADTGAFAQSANI

-457 SHDIYSEDDFAVG
+457 SHDLYSEDDFAVG

-488 TQWLK
+488 AQWLK

-507 SGPMRYDVI
+507 SGTMRYDVI

-529 VIDRMIS
+529 IIDRMIS

-549 EVKEETVA
+549 QVAEETVS
-557 VSEVEQLTEGENI
+557 VSEVEELTEGKNI
-570 TEGSNAKWKVNL
+570 PEGSNAKWKVNL

-611 RKQEDFINPI
+611 RKQEDFINTI
-621 TVKNSSGKV
+621 VVKNSSGKV

-636 IRSKGMIADKQG
+636 IRSKCLIADKNG
-648 KEADYAIDFENS
+648 KVADYAVDFENA
-660 CIYFKKDAI
+660 CIYFKKEAI

-676 VSYSYATNII
+676 VSYSYATNIV
-686 YFNLAIPKTLENYT
+686 YFNLAMPKALENYP
-700 ARYYNSLL
+700 ARYYNGLL
-708 EMIDTQKAYMGS
+708 ELIDTQKAYMGS
-720 APRYVTPDFC
+720 TPRYVTPDFC

-748 KCSPNGTTLGG
+748 KCSPNGTTLCG

-766 NGIDLAEHNIPW
+766 NGIDLVEHNIPW
-778 AAGDS
+778 AAGDG

-792 VRVGMGSPYDLEG
+792 VRVGMGSPYELEG
-805 PYPHMAADGKGYS
+805 PYPYIAEDGQYT
-818 SAKEYIATQQIAIN
+818 SAKMYFATQQIAIN

-856 EH
+856 EQ

>member
-1 MSEYRGATEMKEG
+1 MILEKE

-37 QIVAKVDNINGN
+37 QIVARVDFLNGN
-49 NRLYPKQVYQDA
+49 DRLYPKQVYQDA
-61 LEELKKEGFPYAGEH
+61 LEELKREGFPYAGEH
-76 PHPKPYRGADG
+76 PHPKPYRGTDG

-123 MGRQI
+123 MGRQV

-135 LPIGFSNRMRGS
+135 LPFGFSNRMRGKS
-147 SKREKRNGKTV
+147 RKENRNGKVV

-191 EETMNFFDMSVKEL
+191 EENMNFFDMSLKEL
-205 EKWKEQNKS
+205 EKWKEENKQ
-214 AEESEIT
+214 AEQSEIS

-235 AKQSEKETKEK
+235 AEQKEKETKK
-246 MQAITDEIE
+246 QMQAMTDEME

-260 EQAQQFLFDEVEKL
+260 EQAQQNLYDEVEKL
-274 NYTKNVKEAI
+274 NYTKNIKEAI
-284 LKKGAEI
+284 LKKGATI
-291 SEKEEI
+291 SDKEGV
-297 KKFLKQEKAFLD
+297 KNFLKQEKIFLD
-309 ALEIENKLKELGIT
+309 DLEIENKLNELGIT
-323 KEEKTKAIVTEGKE
+323 KQEGKTKAIVTEGKE
-337 YSILDSIMEEMDKEL
+337 YSIIDNIMEEMDKEL
-352 QKKDNSFCI
+352 QKKDNSFFV

-369 NAIVDSVLKN
+369 NAIVDSVLKS
-379 MERKKDKDTKLFL
+379 MERKKDKETKAFL
-392 DALKKEK
+392 DALEKEK
-399 SVFLDETTP
+399 SVYLDETAP

-457 SHDIYSEDDFAVG
+457 SHDLYSEEDFAVG

-488 TQWLK
+488 AQWLK

-529 VIDRMIS
+529 IIDRMIS

-549 EVKEETVA
+549 QVVEETVSA
-557 VSEVEQLTEGENI
+557 SEVEELTEGENI
-570 TEGSNAKWKVNL
+570 PEGSNAKWKVNL
-582 LCGNTSPL
+582 LCGNTSPF

-603 TVWLDQYG
+603 TIWLDQYG

-636 IRSKGMIADKQG
+636 IRSKGLIADKNG
-648 KEADYAIDFENS
+648 KVADYAVDFENA
-660 CIYFKKDAI
+660 CIYFKKEAI

-676 VSYSYATNII
+676 VSYSYATNIV
-686 YFNLAIPKTLENYT
+686 YFNLAIPKALESYP

-708 EMIDTQKAYMGS
+708 ELIDTQKAYMGS

-792 VRVGMGSPYDLEG
+792 VRVGMGSPYELEG
-805 PYPHMAADGKGYS
+805 PHPHIAEDGQYT
-818 SAKEYIATQQIAIN
+818 SAKMYFATQQIAIN

-850 IKFYSK
+850 IKFYNK
-856 EH
+856 EQ

>member
-1 MSEYRGATEMKEG
+1 MEKEA
-14 TDFYIEKAEAIL
+14 DFYIEKAEVIL

-37 QIVAKVDNINGN
+37 QIVARVDFLNGN
-49 NRLYPKQVYQDA
+49 DRLYLKQVYQEA
-61 LEELKKEGFPYAGEH
+61 LEKLKEKGFPYAGEH
-76 PHPKPYRGADG
+76 PHPKPYRGKDG
-87 NIYFTTSIPHSA
+87 NIYFNTSIPHSA

-109 QNNVWAEYTPLDTE
+109 QNNVWAEYMPLDTE
-123 MGRQI
+123 MGRQV

-135 LPIGFSNRMRGS
+135 LPIGFSNRMRGR

-191 EETMNFFDMSVKEL
+191 EENMNFFDMSLKEL

-214 AEESEIT
+214 AEESEIM
-221 LCDSVIALKKQAEE
+221 LCDSVIALKKQTEE
-235 AKQSEKETKEK
+235 AKKQ

-260 EQAQQFLFDEVEKL
+260 EKAQQYLFDEIEKW
-274 NYTKNVKEAI
+274 NYAKNVKDAV
-284 LKKGAEI
+284 LKKGEHI
-291 SEKEEI
+291 DSKESVTD
-297 KKFLKQEKAFLD
+297 FLKREKAFID
-309 ALEIENKLKELGIT
+309 ELEIGKKLKELGIT
-323 KEEKTKAIVTEGKE
+323 KEEGKTKAIVTQGKE
-337 YSILDSIMEEMDKEL
+337 YSILDGIMEEMDKEL
-352 QKKDNSFCI
+352 QKKDNSFFV
-361 DKELRKAN
+361 DKALRKAN
-369 NAIVDSVLKN
+369 NAIVDSVLKS
-379 MERKKDKDTKLFL
+379 MERKKDKETKAFL
-392 DALKKEK
+392 DALEKEK
-399 SVFLDETTP
+399 SVYLDETAP

-457 SHDIYSEDDFAVG
+457 SHDLYSEEDFAIG

-479 VQTFLLEFG
+479 IQTFLLEFG
-488 TQWLK
+488 AQWLK

-507 SGPMRYDVI
+507 SGPMKYDVI

-549 EVKEETVA
+549 KVVEEAVV
-557 VSEVEQLTEGENI
+557 VSEVEELTEGETI
-570 TEGSNAKWKVNL
+570 PEGSNAKWKVNL

-590 SAVCVAPIVRPRK
+590 SAVYVAPVVRPRK
-603 TVWLDQYG
+603 TIWLDQHG
-611 RKQEDFINPI
+611 RKQEDFINAI
-621 TVKNSSGKV
+621 IVKNSSGKI
-630 LTEGIF
+630 LTEGIL
-636 IRSKGMIADKQG
+636 IRSKGFIADKNG
-648 KEADYAIDFENS
+648 KQADYAVDFENA
-660 CIYFKKDAI
+660 CIYFKEGTI

-676 VSYSYATNII
+676 VSYSYATNIV
-686 YFNLAIPKTLENYT
+686 YFNLAVPKALESYP

-748 KCSPNGTTLGG
+748 KCSPNGTILGG

-766 NGIDLAEHNIPW
+766 NGIDLGEHNIPW

-783 RILLGKKNA
+783 RILLGKRNA

-805 PYPHMAADGKGYS
+805 PYPHMATDGKGYT
-818 SAKEYIATQQIAIN
+818 SAKQYFATQQIAIN

-837 DEKHVQYHPPFRT
+837 DEKGIQYHPPFRT

-856 EH
+856 EQ

>member
-1 MSEYRGATEMKEG
+1 LEKD

-37 QIVAKVDNINGN
+37 QIVARVDFLNGN
-49 NRLYPKQVYQDA
+49 DRIYPKQVYQDA
-61 LEELKKEGFPYAGEH
+61 LEELKREGFPYAGEH
-76 PHPKPYRGADG
+76 PHPESYRGKDG
-87 NIYFTTSIPHSA
+87 IIHFKTSIPNSA
-99 VKFRDAYIDE
+99 VKFRNASIDE

-123 MGRQI
+123 MGRQV

-135 LPIGFSNRMRGS
+135 LPIGFSNRMRG
-147 SKREKRNGKTV
+147 KAIRENRNGKTV

-191 EETMNFFDMSVKEL
+191 EENMNFFDMNLKEL
-205 EKWKEQNKS
+205 EKWKEQNKE
-214 AEESEIT
+214 AEESEIM
-221 LCDSVIALKKQAEE
+221 LCDSVIALKKQTEE
-235 AKQSEKETKEK
+235 AKKQ
-246 MQAITDEIE
+246 MQAITDEME

-260 EQAQQFLFDEVEKL
+260 EQAQQYLFDEVEKL

-284 LKKGAEI
+284 LKKGEHI
-291 SEKEEI
+291 DNKENATN
-297 KKFLKQEKAFLD
+297 FLKREKAFID
-309 ALEIENKLKELGIT
+309 ELEIGKKLNELGIT
-323 KEEKTKAIVTEGKE
+323 KEEGKTKAIVTEGKE
-337 YSILDSIMEEMDKEL
+337 YSILDGIMEEMDKEL
-352 QKKDNSFCI
+352 QKKDNSFFV
-361 DKELRKAN
+361 DKALRKAN
-369 NAIVDSVLKN
+369 NAIVDSVLKS
-379 MERKKDKDTKLFL
+379 MERKKDKNTKAFL
-392 DALKKEK
+392 DALEKEK
-399 SVFLDETTP
+399 SVYLDETAP

-457 SHDIYSEDDFAVG
+457 SHDLYSEEDFAIG

-479 VQTFLLEFG
+479 IQTFLLEFG
-488 TQWLK
+488 AQWLK

-549 EVKEETVA
+549 EVVKEAVA
-557 VSEVEQLTEGENI
+557 ASEVEELTEGENI
-570 TEGSNAKWKVNL
+570 PEGSNAKWKVNL
-582 LCGNTSPL
+582 LCGNASPL
-590 SAVCVAPIVRPRK
+590 SVVCVAPIVRPRK

-621 TVKNSSGKV
+621 IVKNSSGKV

-748 KCSPNGTTLGG
+748 KCSPNGTSLGG

>member
-1 MSEYRGATEMKEG
+1 MILEKD
-14 TDFYIEKAEAIL
+14 TDFYIEKAEALL

-37 QIVAKVDNINGN
+37 QIVAIVDIINGN
-49 NRLYPKQVYQDA
+49 DRLYPKLVYQDA
-61 LEELKKEGFPYAGEH
+61 LEELKKQGFPYAGEH
-76 PHPKPYRGADG
+76 PHPTPYRGADG
-87 NIYFTTSIPHSA
+87 KIYFTTSIPHSA

-109 QNNVWAEYTPLDTE
+109 QNNVWAEYKPLDTE
-123 MGRQI
+123 MGRQV

-147 SKREKRNGKTV
+147 SKREKRNGKVV

-178 SALQLPIVLDDIE
+178 SALQLPIVLDEIE
-191 EETMNFFDMSVKEL
+191 EENMNFFDMSLQEL
-205 EKWKEQNKS
+205 ENWKEQNKE
-214 AEESEIT
+214 AQETEIS

-235 AKQSEKETKEK
+235 AEQKV
-246 MQAITDEIE
+246 QAMTAEAE

-260 EQAQQFLFDEVEKL
+260 EQAQQFLLDEVEKL
-274 NYTKNVKEAI
+274 NYTKSVKEAI
-284 LKKGAEI
+284 LKKGTTL
-291 SEKEEI
+291 SEKESI
-297 KKFLKQEKAFLD
+297 KKFLQQEKAFLD
-309 ALEIENKLKELGIT
+309 ALEIEKKLNQLGMT
-323 KEEKTKAIVTEGKE
+323 KEEGKTKAIITEGKE
-337 YSILDSIMEEMDKEL
+337 YSMIDSMMEEMDKEL
-352 QKKDNSFCI
+352 QKKDNSFFV

-369 NAIVDSVLKN
+369 NAIVDRVLKS
-379 MERKKDKDTKLFL
+379 MERKKDKETKAFL
-392 DALKKEK
+392 DALQKEK
-399 SVFLDETTP
+399 SVFLDETAP
-408 AIASTGEFAQSANI
+408 AVASTGAFAQSANI

-451 MPVEFQ
+451 MPIEFQ
-457 SHDIYSEDDFAVG
+457 SHDLYSEEDFAVG

-488 TQWLK
+488 AQWLK

-549 EVKEETVA
+549 QVTEEAVA
-557 VSEVEQLTEGENI
+557 ASEVEELTEGVTI
-570 TEGSNAKWKVNL
+570 PEGSNAKWKVNL
-582 LCGNTSPL
+582 LCGNPSPL

-603 TVWLDQYG
+603 TVWLDQHG

-621 TVKNSSGKV
+621 VVENSSGKS
-630 LTEGIF
+630 LTEGIW

-648 KEADYAIDFENS
+648 TEADYAVDFENA
-660 CIYFKKDAI
+660 CIYFKKEAI
-669 SKTALPK
+669 NKTTLPK
-676 VSYSYATNII
+676 VSYSYATNFVS
-686 YFNLAIPKTLENYT
+686 FNLAVPKALENYP

-708 EMIDTQKAYMGS
+708 ELIDTQKAYMGS

-748 KCSPNGTTLGG
+748 KASPNGTTLGG

-783 RILLGKKNA
+783 RILLGKRNA
-792 VRVGMGSPYDLEG
+792 VRVGMGSPYELEG
-805 PYPHMAADGKGYS
+805 PHPHIAEDGQYT
-818 SAKEYIATQQIAIN
+818 SAKMYFATQQIAIN
-832 TPLVI
+832 IPLVI
-837 DEKHVQYHPPFRT
+837 DESGKQYHPPFRT
-850 IKFYSK
+850 IKFYRK
-856 EH
+856 EQ

>member
-1 MSEYRGATEMKEG
+1 MILEKE

-37 QIVAKVDNINGN
+37 QIVARVDFLNGN
-49 NRLYPKQVYQDA
+49 DRLYPKQVYQDA
-61 LEELKKEGFPYAGEH
+61 LEELKREGFPYAGEH
-76 PHPKPYRGADG
+76 PHPKPYRGTDG

-123 MGRQI
+123 MGRQV

-135 LPIGFSNRMRGS
+135 LPFGFSNRMRGKS
-147 SKREKRNGKTV
+147 RKENRNGKVV

-191 EETMNFFDMSVKEL
+191 EENMNFFDMSLKEL
-205 EKWKEQNKS
+205 EKWKEENKQ
-214 AEESEIT
+214 AEQSEIS

-235 AKQSEKETKEK
+235 AEQKEKETKK
-246 MQAITDEIE
+246 QMQAMTDEME

-260 EQAQQFLFDEVEKL
+260 EQAQQYLYDEVEKL
-274 NYTKNVKEAI
+274 NYTKNIKEAI
-284 LKKGAEI
+284 LKKGATI
-291 SEKEEI
+291 SDKEGV
-297 KKFLKQEKAFLD
+297 KNFLKQEKIFLD
-309 ALEIENKLKELGIT
+309 DLEIENKLNELGIT
-323 KEEKTKAIVTEGKE
+323 KQEGKTKAIVTEGKE
-337 YSILDSIMEEMDKEL
+337 YSIIDNIMEEMDKEL
-352 QKKDNSFCI
+352 QKKDNSFFV

-369 NAIVDSVLKN
+369 NAIVDSVLKS
-379 MERKKDKDTKLFL
+379 MERKKDKETKAFL
-392 DALKKEK
+392 DALEKEK
-399 SVFLDETTP
+399 SVYLDETAP

-457 SHDIYSEDDFAVG
+457 SHDLYSEEDFAVG

-488 TQWLK
+488 AQWLK

-529 VIDRMIS
+529 IIDRMIS

-549 EVKEETVA
+549 QVVEETVSA
-557 VSEVEQLTEGENI
+557 SEVEELTEGENI
-570 TEGSNAKWKVNL
+570 PEGSNAKWKVNL
-582 LCGNTSPL
+582 LCGNTSPF

-603 TVWLDQYG
+603 TIWLDQYG

-636 IRSKGMIADKQG
+636 IRSKGLIADKNG
-648 KEADYAIDFENS
+648 KVADYAVDFENA
-660 CIYFKKDAI
+660 CIYFKKEAI

-676 VSYSYATNII
+676 VSYSYATNIV
-686 YFNLAIPKTLENYT
+686 YFNLAIPKALESYP

-708 EMIDTQKAYMGS
+708 ELIDTQKAYMGS

-792 VRVGMGSPYDLEG
+792 VRVGMGSPYELEG
-805 PYPHMAADGKGYS
+805 PHPHIAEDGQYT
-818 SAKEYIATQQIAIN
+818 SAKMYFATQQIAIN

-850 IKFYSK
+850 IKFYNK
-856 EH
+856 EQ

>member
-1 MSEYRGATEMKEG
+1 
-14 TDFYIEKAEAIL
+14 
-26 DEQGQKSGWYK
+26 
-37 QIVAKVDNINGN
+37 
-49 NRLYPKQVYQDA
+49 
-61 LEELKKEGFPYAGEH
+61 
-76 PHPKPYRGADG
+76 
-87 NIYFTTSIPHSA
+87 

-109 QNNVWAEYTPLDTE
+109 QNNVWAEYMPLDTE
-123 MGRQI
+123 MGRQV

-135 LPIGFSNRMRGS
+135 LPIGFSNRMRGR

-191 EETMNFFDMSVKEL
+191 EENMNFFDMSLKEL

-214 AEESEIT
+214 AEESEIM
-221 LCDSVIALKKQAEE
+221 LCDSVIALKKQTEE
-235 AKQSEKETKEK
+235 AKKQ
-246 MQAITDEIE
+246 MQAITDEME

-260 EQAQQFLFDEVEKL
+260 EKAQQYLFDEIEKW
-274 NYTKNVKEAI
+274 NYAKNVKDAV
-284 LKKGAEI
+284 LKKGEHI
-291 SEKEEI
+291 DSKESVTD
-297 KKFLKQEKAFLD
+297 FLKREKAFID
-309 ALEIENKLKELGIT
+309 ELEIGKKLKELGIT
-323 KEEKTKAIVTEGKE
+323 KEEGKTKAIVTQGKE
-337 YSILDSIMEEMDKEL
+337 YSILDGIMEEMDKEL
-352 QKKDNSFCI
+352 QKKDNSFFV
-361 DKELRKAN
+361 DKALRKAN
-369 NAIVDSVLKN
+369 NAIVDSVLKS
-379 MERKKDKDTKLFL
+379 MERKKDKETKAFL
-392 DALKKEK
+392 DALEKEK
-399 SVFLDETTP
+399 SVYLDETAP

-457 SHDIYSEDDFAVG
+457 SHDLYSEEDFAIG

-488 TQWLK
+488 AQWLK

-536 TEMLARADEYGAK
+536 TEMLARADEYRAK
-549 EVKEETVA
+549 EVVKEAVVA
-557 VSEVEQLTEGENI
+557 SEVEELTEGENI
-570 TEGSNAKWKVNL
+570 PEGSNAKWKVNL
-582 LCGNTSPL
+582 LCGNASPI

-611 RKQEDFINPI
+611 RKQEDFINGI
-621 TVKNSSGKV
+621 TVENSSGKT

-636 IRSKGMIADKQG
+636 IRSKGFIADKQG
-648 KEADYAIDFENS
+648 KEADYAVDFENS
-660 CIYFKKDAI
+660 CIYFKKEAM

-676 VSYSYATNII
+676 VSYSYATNIV
-686 YFNLAIPKTLENYT
+686 YFNLAIPKALENYT

-708 EMIDTQKAYMGS
+708 ELIDTQKAYMGS

-748 KCSPNGTTLGG
+748 KCSPNGTSLGG

-766 NGIDLAEHNIPW
+766 NVLI
-778 AAGDS
+778 
-783 RILLGKKNA
+783 
-792 VRVGMGSPYDLEG
+792 
-805 PYPHMAADGKGYS
+805 
-818 SAKEYIATQQIAIN
+818 
-832 TPLVI
+832 
-837 DEKHVQYHPPFRT
+837 
-850 IKFYSK
+850 
-856 EH
+856 

>member
-1 MSEYRGATEMKEG
+1 MTLEKD
-14 TDFYIEKAEAIL
+14 TDFCLEKAEAIL

-49 NRLYPKQVYQDA
+49 NNLYPKQVYQDA
-61 LEELKKEGFPYAGEH
+61 LEELKKQGFPYAGEH

-87 NIYFTTSIPHSA
+87 KIYFTTSIPHSA

-109 QNNVWAEYTPLDTE
+109 QNNVWAEYKPLDTE
-123 MGRQI
+123 MGRQV

-135 LPIGFSNRMRGS
+135 LPIGFSNRIRGS

-158 QIAKKL
+158 QIAKKI

-191 EETMNFFDMSVKEL
+191 EEKMNFFDMSLQEL
-205 EKWKEQNKS
+205 EKWKKENKN
-214 AEESEIT
+214 AEETELS

-235 AKQSEKETKEK
+235 AKQREQETKEQ
-246 MQAITDEIE
+246 MQAMTDEIE
-255 AKKQK
+255 TKKQK

-274 NYTKNVKEAI
+274 KYTQNIKEAI
-284 LKKGAEI
+284 LKKGAVL
-291 SEKEEI
+291 SEKEDI
-297 KKFLKQEKAFLD
+297 KNFLKQEKEFLD
-309 ALEIENKLKELGIT
+309 ALEIEKKLKQLGMT
-323 KEEKTKAIVTEGKE
+323 KEEGKTKVIVTEGKE
-337 YSILDSIMEEMDKEL
+337 FSIIDSMMEEMDKEL
-352 QKKDNSFCI
+352 QKKDNSFFV

-369 NAIVDSVLKN
+369 NAIVDSVLKS
-379 MERKKDKDTKLFL
+379 MERKKDKDTKAFL
-392 DALKKEK
+392 DALQKEK
-399 SVFLDETTP
+399 NVFLDETAP
-408 AIASTGEFAQSANI
+408 AIAATGAFAQSANI

-457 SHDIYSEDDFAVG
+457 SHDLYSEEDFAVG

-488 TQWLK
+488 AQWLK

-507 SGPMRYDVI
+507 SGPMRYDVL

-536 TEMLARADEYGAK
+536 TEMLARADEYHAK
-549 EVKEETVA
+549 KVEEETVA
-557 VSEVEQLTEGENI
+557 ASEVEELTEGVNI
-570 TEGSNAKWKVNL
+570 PEGSNAKWKVNL
-582 LCGNTSPL
+582 LCGNASPL

-603 TVWLDQYG
+603 TVWLDQQG

-621 TVKNSSGKV
+621 IVKNSGGKE

-648 KEADYAIDFENS
+648 KEADYAVDFENA
-660 CIYFKKDAI
+660 CIYFKKEAI

-676 VSYSYATNII
+676 VSYSYATNIV
-686 YFNLAIPKTLENYT
+686 YFNLAVPKALESYP

-748 KCSPNGTTLGG
+748 KASPNGTTLGG

-783 RILLGKKNA
+783 RILLGKRNA
-792 VRVGMGSPYDLEG
+792 VRVGMGSPYELEG
-805 PYPHMAADGKGYS
+805 PHPHIAEDGQYT
-818 SAKEYIATQQIAIN
+818 SAKMYFATQQIAIN

-837 DEKHVQYHPPFRT
+837 DESGLQYHPPFRT
-850 IKFYSK
+850 IKFYRK
-856 EH
+856 EQ

>member
-1 MSEYRGATEMKEG
+1 MQKDA
-14 TDFYIEKAEAIL
+14 DFCIEQAKAIL

-37 QIVAKVDNINGN
+37 QIVAKVDFLNGN
-49 NRLYPKQVYQDA
+49 DRLYPKQVYQYA

-76 PHPKPYRGADG
+76 PHPKPYRGTDG

-109 QNNVWAEYTPLDTE
+109 QNNVWAEYKPLDTE
-123 MGRQI
+123 MGRQV

-135 LPIGFSNRMRGS
+135 LPIGFSNRMRGTS
-147 SKREKRNGKTV
+147 RKENRNGKVV

-191 EETMNFFDMSVKEL
+191 EENMNFFDMSLKEL
-205 EKWKEQNKS
+205 EKWKEQNKN
-214 AEESEIT
+214 AEESEIS
-221 LCDSVIALKKQAEE
+221 LCDSVIALKKQTEE
-235 AKQSEKETKEK
+235 AKQREKETKEQ
-246 MQAITDEIE
+246 MQAMTDEIE

-260 EQAQQFLFDEVEKL
+260 EQAQQYLFDEVEKL

-284 LKKGAEI
+284 LKKGKNIEN
-291 SEKEEI
+291 KENVTD
-297 KKFLKQEKAFLD
+297 FLQQERTFLD
-309 ALEIENKLKELGIT
+309 ALEIENKLKELGMT
-323 KEEKTKAIVTEGKE
+323 KEEGKTKAIVTEGKE
-337 YSILDSIMEEMDKEL
+337 FSILDSMMEEMDKEL
-352 QKKDNSFCI
+352 QKRDNSFFI

-369 NAIVDSVLKN
+369 NAIVDSVLKS
-379 MERKKDKDTKLFL
+379 MERKKDKETKAFL

-399 SVFLDETTP
+399 SVYLDETTP
-408 AIASTGEFAQSANI
+408 AIADTGAFAQSANI

-457 SHDIYSEDDFAVG
+457 SHDLYSEEDFAVG

-488 TQWLK
+488 AQWLK

-507 SGPMRYDVI
+507 SSPMRYDVI

-529 VIDRMIS
+529 IIDRMIS
-536 TEMLARADEYGAK
+536 TEMLARADEYAAK
-549 EVKEETVA
+549 QVVEETVSA
-557 VSEVEQLTEGENI
+557 SEVEELTEGENI
-570 TEGSNAKWKVNL
+570 PEGSNAKWKVNL
-582 LCGNTSPL
+582 LCGNTSPF

-603 TVWLDQYG
+603 TIWLDQYG

-621 TVKNSSGKV
+621 VVKNSSGKV

-636 IRSKGMIADKQG
+636 IRSKGLIADKNG
-648 KEADYAIDFENS
+648 KVADYAVDFENA
-660 CIYFKKDAI
+660 CIYFKKEAI

-676 VSYSYATNII
+676 VSYSYATNIV
-686 YFNLAIPKTLENYT
+686 YFNLAIPKALESYP

-708 EMIDTQKAYMGS
+708 ELIDTQKAYMGS

-766 NGIDLAEHNIPW
+766 NGIDLVEHNIPW

-792 VRVGMGSPYDLEG
+792 VRVGMGSPYELEG
-805 PYPHMAADGKGYS
+805 PHPHIAEDGQYT
-818 SAKEYIATQQIAIN
+818 SAKMYFATQQIAIN

-850 IKFYSK
+850 IKFYNK
-856 EH
+856 EQ

>member
-1 MSEYRGATEMKEG
+1 MILEKD
-14 TDFYIEKAEAIL
+14 TDFYIEKAEALL

-37 QIVAKVDNINGN
+37 QIVAIVDIINGN
-49 NRLYPKQVYQDA
+49 DRLYPKLVYQDA
-61 LEELKKEGFPYAGEH
+61 LEELKKQGFPYAGEH
-76 PHPKPYRGADG
+76 PHPTPYRGADG
-87 NIYFTTSIPHSA
+87 KIYFTTSIPHSA

-109 QNNVWAEYTPLDTE
+109 QNNVWAEYKPLDTE
-123 MGRQI
+123 MGRQV

-147 SKREKRNGKTV
+147 SKREKRNGKVV

-178 SALQLPIVLDDIE
+178 SALQLPIVLDEIE
-191 EETMNFFDMSVKEL
+191 EENMNFFDMSLQEL
-205 EKWKEQNKS
+205 ENWKEQNKE
-214 AEESEIT
+214 AQETEIS

-235 AKQSEKETKEK
+235 AEQKV
-246 MQAITDEIE
+246 QAMTAEAE

-260 EQAQQFLFDEVEKL
+260 EQAQQFLLDEVEKL
-274 NYTKNVKEAI
+274 NYTKSVKEAI
-284 LKKGAEI
+284 LKKGTTL
-291 SEKEEI
+291 SEKESI
-297 KKFLKQEKAFLD
+297 KKFLQQEKAFLD
-309 ALEIENKLKELGIT
+309 ALEIEKKLNQLGMT
-323 KEEKTKAIVTEGKE
+323 KEEGKTKAIITEGKE
-337 YSILDSIMEEMDKEL
+337 YSMIDSMMEEMDKEL
-352 QKKDNSFCI
+352 QKKDNSFFV

-369 NAIVDSVLKN
+369 NAIVDRVLKS
-379 MERKKDKDTKLFL
+379 MERKKDKETKAFL
-392 DALKKEK
+392 DALQKEK
-399 SVFLDETTP
+399 SVFLDETAP
-408 AIASTGEFAQSANI
+408 AVASTGAFAQSANI

-451 MPVEFQ
+451 MPIEFQ
-457 SHDIYSEDDFAVG
+457 SHDLYSEEDFAVG

-488 TQWLK
+488 AQWLK

-549 EVKEETVA
+549 QVTEETVA
-557 VSEVEQLTEGENI
+557 ASEVEELTEGVNI
-570 TEGSNAKWKVNL
+570 PEGSNAKWKVNL
-582 LCGNTSPL
+582 LCGNPSPL

-621 TVKNSSGKV
+621 VVENSSGKS
-630 LTEGIF
+630 LTEGIW

-648 KEADYAIDFENS
+648 KEADYAVDFENA
-660 CIYFKKDAI
+660 CIYFKKEAI
-669 SKTALPK
+669 NKTTLPK
-676 VSYSYATNII
+676 VSYSYATNFVS
-686 YFNLAIPKTLENYT
+686 FNLAVPKALENYP

-708 EMIDTQKAYMGS
+708 ELIDTQKAYMGS

-748 KCSPNGTTLGG
+748 KASPNGTTLGG

-783 RILLGKKNA
+783 RILLGKRNA
-792 VRVGMGSPYDLEG
+792 VRVGMGSPYELEG
-805 PYPHMAADGKGYS
+805 PHPHIAEDGQYT
-818 SAKEYIATQQIAIN
+818 SAKMYFATQQIAIN

-837 DEKHVQYHPPFRT
+837 DESGKQYHPPFRT
-850 IKFYSK
+850 IKFYRK
-856 EH
+856 EQ